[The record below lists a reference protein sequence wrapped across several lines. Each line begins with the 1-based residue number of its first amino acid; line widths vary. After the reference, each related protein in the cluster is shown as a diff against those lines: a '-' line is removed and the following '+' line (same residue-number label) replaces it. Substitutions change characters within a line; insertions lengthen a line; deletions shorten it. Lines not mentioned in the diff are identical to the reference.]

1 MRPEG
6 LLEILGRE
14 DSQVKVNGFRI
25 ELGEIEKV
33 LTEYEHVSSAALAV
47 YNNALCA
54 YLVLRSSHAD
64 NNNKID
70 AMMSDLKVLCQAK
83 PTEYMIPLAL
93 QHPGWQVAAR

>member
-33 LTEYEHVSSAALAV
+33 LTEYEHVSSAAL
-47 YNNALCA
+47 A